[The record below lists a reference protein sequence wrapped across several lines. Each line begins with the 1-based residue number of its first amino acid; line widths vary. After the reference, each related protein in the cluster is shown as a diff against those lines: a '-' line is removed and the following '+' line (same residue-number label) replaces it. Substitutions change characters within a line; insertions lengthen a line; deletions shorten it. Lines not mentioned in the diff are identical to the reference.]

1 MWWRGQHPPP
11 RGGACESQCVGAAGF
26 EKAPL
31 ELQGGHAPHSENHD
45 RCMTGAS
52 GELLGGVPSDFRR

>member
-1 MWWRGQHPPP
+1 M
-11 RGGACESQCVGAAGF
+11 GAAGF

-31 ELQGGHAPHSENHD
+31 ELQGGHAPPHSENHD

-52 GELLGGVPSDFRR
+52 GELERKQGFSAAGRGSFRLQKVEKLQGGQG